1 MPAGAARLASEGT
14 EEHLKY
20 LRGTRGHFRGTGHP
34 GYTLTQND
42 RGFSSIPENAPHE
55 GAMVSTKTGALSGG
69 RKGSDPRGSGGLV
82 SPQELSDN
90 TNLNLQQAKY
100 GGASDALSRLE
111 QLQRGSEVAFHMN
124 RK

>member
-20 LRGTRGHFRGTGHP
+20 LRGTRGHFRGVGHP
-34 GYTLTQND
+34 GYTVSQD
-42 RGFSSIPENAPHE
+42 ARFSSIPENAPHE
-55 GAMVSTKTGALSGG
+55 GAMLSTKTGALSGG

-100 GGASDALSRLE
+100 GGASDGLSRLE
-111 QLQRGSEVAFHMN
+111 QLQRRSEVAMHMN
-124 RK
+124 LP